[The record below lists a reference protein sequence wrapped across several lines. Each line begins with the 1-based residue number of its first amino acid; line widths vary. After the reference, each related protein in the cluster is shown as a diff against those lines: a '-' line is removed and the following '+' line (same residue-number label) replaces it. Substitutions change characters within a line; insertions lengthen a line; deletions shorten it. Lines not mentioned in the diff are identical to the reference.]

1 MIRQYINTLYIRER
15 REEVAQFFQVFILV
29 GDTWNEDV
37 TNPYR
42 LVDLAQIAGT
52 IQYILIGMKREPE
65 NIQTLGEMIKDF
77 DLDVKIAEGGQEA
90 IDIIDSC
97 TPDIILLDLMMP
109 RVNGWD
115 VIDHVRKKYS
125 KNEMVIIVVS
135 LLNNKDNI
143 DECYELG
150 VNDYITKP
158 VIKARLTSS
167 IESHLRNLSRN

>member
-1 MIRQYINTLYIRER
+1 MIMNKYKVLI
-15 REEVAQFFQVFILV
+15 
-29 GDTWNEDV
+29 
-37 TNPYR
+37 
-42 LVDLAQIAGT
+42 VDDI
-52 IQYILIGMKREPE
+52 PE

-77 DLDVKIAEGGQEA
+77 DLDVKIAEGGQDA

-115 VIDHVRKKYS
+115 VIEHVREKYS

-143 DECYELG
+143 DECYDMG
-150 VNDYITKP
+150 INDYITKP

-167 IESHLRNLSRN
+167 IESHLKNLNKNQI

>member
-1 MIRQYINTLYIRER
+1 MIMNKYKVLI
-15 REEVAQFFQVFILV
+15 
-29 GDTWNEDV
+29 
-37 TNPYR
+37 
-42 LVDLAQIAGT
+42 VDDI
-52 IQYILIGMKREPE
+52 PE

-77 DLDVKIAEGGQEA
+77 DLDVKIAEGGQDA
-90 IDIIDSC
+90 IDIIDSY
-97 TPDIILLDLMMP
+97 TQDIILLDLMMP
-109 RVNGWD
+109 HVNGWD
-115 VIDHVRKKYS
+115 VIDYVRKKYS

>member
-1 MIRQYINTLYIRER
+1 MNKYKVLI
-15 REEVAQFFQVFILV
+15 
-29 GDTWNEDV
+29 
-37 TNPYR
+37 
-42 LVDLAQIAGT
+42 VDDI
-52 IQYILIGMKREPE
+52 PE

-115 VIDHVRKKYS
+115 VIDHVRKKYR

>member
-1 MIRQYINTLYIRER
+1 MIMNKYKVLI
-15 REEVAQFFQVFILV
+15 
-29 GDTWNEDV
+29 
-37 TNPYR
+37 
-42 LVDLAQIAGT
+42 VDDI
-52 IQYILIGMKREPE
+52 PE

-90 IDIIDSC
+90 INIIDSF

-109 RVNGWD
+109 HVNGWD
-115 VIDHVRKKYS
+115 VIDHVREKYN

-135 LLNNKDNI
+135 LLSNKDNI

-150 VNDYITKP
+150 ANDYIIKP
-158 VIKARLTSS
+158 VIKARLISS

>member
-1 MIRQYINTLYIRER
+1 MNKYKVLI
-15 REEVAQFFQVFILV
+15 
-29 GDTWNEDV
+29 
-37 TNPYR
+37 
-42 LVDLAQIAGT
+42 VDDI
-52 IQYILIGMKREPE
+52 PE
-65 NIQTLGEMIKDF
+65 NIQNLGEMIKDF

-90 IDIIDSC
+90 IDIIDSY

-143 DECYELG
+143 DECYNMG
-150 VNDYITKP
+150 INDYITKP

-167 IESHLRNLSRN
+167 IESHLKNLNKNQI

>member
-1 MIRQYINTLYIRER
+1 MNKYKVLI
-15 REEVAQFFQVFILV
+15 
-29 GDTWNEDV
+29 
-37 TNPYR
+37 
-42 LVDLAQIAGT
+42 VDDI
-52 IQYILIGMKREPE
+52 PE

-77 DLDVKIAEGGQEA
+77 DLDVKIAEGGQDA
-90 IDIIDSC
+90 IDIIDSY

-109 RVNGWD
+109 HVNGWD
-115 VIDHVRKKYS
+115 VIDYVRKKYS

-135 LLNNKDNI
+135 LLNNRDNI

-167 IESHLRNLSRN
+167 IEPHLRNLSRN

>member
-1 MIRQYINTLYIRER
+1 MNMDKYKVLI
-15 REEVAQFFQVFILV
+15 
-29 GDTWNEDV
+29 
-37 TNPYR
+37 
-42 LVDLAQIAGT
+42 VDDI
-52 IQYILIGMKREPE
+52 PE
-65 NIQTLGEMIKDF
+65 NIQNLGEMIKDF

-90 IDIIDSC
+90 INIIDTY

-115 VIDHVRKKYS
+115 VIEHVRKKYS

-135 LLNNKDNI
+135 LLSNKDNI

-150 VNDYITKP
+150 ANDYIIKP
-158 VIKARLTSS
+158 VIKARLISS

>member
-1 MIRQYINTLYIRER
+1 MIMNKYKVLI
-15 REEVAQFFQVFILV
+15 
-29 GDTWNEDV
+29 
-37 TNPYR
+37 
-42 LVDLAQIAGT
+42 VDDI
-52 IQYILIGMKREPE
+52 PE

-77 DLDVKIAEGGQEA
+77 DLDVKIAEGGQDA
-90 IDIIDSC
+90 IDIIDSY

-109 RVNGWD
+109 HVNGWD
-115 VIDHVRKKYS
+115 VIDYVRKKYS

-150 VNDYITKP
+150 VNDYTTKP

>member
-1 MIRQYINTLYIRER
+1 MIMNKYKVLI
-15 REEVAQFFQVFILV
+15 
-29 GDTWNEDV
+29 
-37 TNPYR
+37 
-42 LVDLAQIAGT
+42 VDDI
-52 IQYILIGMKREPE
+52 PE

-90 IDIIDSC
+90 IDIIDSY

-109 RVNGWD
+109 HVNGWD
-115 VIDHVRKKYS
+115 VIDYVREKYS

>member
-1 MIRQYINTLYIRER
+1 MNKYKVLI
-15 REEVAQFFQVFILV
+15 
-29 GDTWNEDV
+29 
-37 TNPYR
+37 
-42 LVDLAQIAGT
+42 VDDI
-52 IQYILIGMKREPE
+52 PE

-90 IDIIDSC
+90 IDIIDSY

-115 VIDHVRKKYS
+115 VIDHVREKYS
-125 KNEMVIIVVS
+125 TNEMVIIVVS

-150 VNDYITKP
+150 VNDYINKP

>member
-1 MIRQYINTLYIRER
+1 MNKYKVLI
-15 REEVAQFFQVFILV
+15 
-29 GDTWNEDV
+29 
-37 TNPYR
+37 
-42 LVDLAQIAGT
+42 VDDI
-52 IQYILIGMKREPE
+52 PE

-90 IDIIDSC
+90 IDIIDSY

-109 RVNGWD
+109 HVNGWD
-115 VIDHVRKKYS
+115 VINYVRKKYS

-150 VNDYITKP
+150 VNDYINKP

>member
-1 MIRQYINTLYIRER
+1 MNKYKVLI
-15 REEVAQFFQVFILV
+15 
-29 GDTWNEDV
+29 
-37 TNPYR
+37 
-42 LVDLAQIAGT
+42 VDDI
-52 IQYILIGMKREPE
+52 PE

-90 IDIIDSC
+90 INIIDTY

>member
-1 MIRQYINTLYIRER
+1 MSMNKYKVLI
-15 REEVAQFFQVFILV
+15 
-29 GDTWNEDV
+29 
-37 TNPYR
+37 
-42 LVDLAQIAGT
+42 VDDI
-52 IQYILIGMKREPE
+52 PE

-90 IDIIDSC
+90 IDIIDSY

-109 RVNGWD
+109 HVNGWD
-115 VIDHVRKKYS
+115 VIDHVREKYS

>member
-1 MIRQYINTLYIRER
+1 MNKYKVLI
-15 REEVAQFFQVFILV
+15 
-29 GDTWNEDV
+29 
-37 TNPYR
+37 
-42 LVDLAQIAGT
+42 VDDI
-52 IQYILIGMKREPE
+52 PE

-158 VIKARLTSS
+158 LIKARRTSS

>member
-1 MIRQYINTLYIRER
+1 MNKYKVLI
-15 REEVAQFFQVFILV
+15 
-29 GDTWNEDV
+29 
-37 TNPYR
+37 
-42 LVDLAQIAGT
+42 VDDI
-52 IQYILIGMKREPE
+52 PE

-77 DLDVKIAEGGQEA
+77 DLDVKIAEGGQDA
-90 IDIIDSC
+90 IDIIDSY

-109 RVNGWD
+109 HVNGWD
-115 VIDHVRKKYS
+115 VIDYVRKKYS

-143 DECYELG
+143 HECYELG

>member
-1 MIRQYINTLYIRER
+1 MDKYKVLI
-15 REEVAQFFQVFILV
+15 
-29 GDTWNEDV
+29 
-37 TNPYR
+37 
-42 LVDLAQIAGT
+42 VDDI
-52 IQYILIGMKREPE
+52 PE

-90 IDIIDSC
+90 INIIDTY

-135 LLNNKDNI
+135 LLSNKDNI

-150 VNDYITKP
+150 ANDYIIKP
-158 VIKARLTSS
+158 VIKARLISS

>member
-1 MIRQYINTLYIRER
+1 MNMDKYKVLI
-15 REEVAQFFQVFILV
+15 
-29 GDTWNEDV
+29 
-37 TNPYR
+37 
-42 LVDLAQIAGT
+42 VDDI
-52 IQYILIGMKREPE
+52 PE
-65 NIQTLGEMIKDF
+65 NIQNLGEMIKDF
-77 DLDVKIAEGGQEA
+77 DLDVKIAEGGEEA
-90 IDIIDSC
+90 IEIIDSY

-135 LLNNKDNI
+135 LLSNKDNI

-150 VNDYITKP
+150 ANDYIIKP
-158 VIKARLTSS
+158 VIKARLISS

>member
-1 MIRQYINTLYIRER
+1 MNKYKVLI
-15 REEVAQFFQVFILV
+15 
-29 GDTWNEDV
+29 
-37 TNPYR
+37 
-42 LVDLAQIAGT
+42 VDDI
-52 IQYILIGMKREPE
+52 PE
-65 NIQTLGEMIKDF
+65 NIQNLGEMIKDF

-90 IDIIDSC
+90 IDIIDSY

-109 RVNGWD
+109 HVNGWD
-115 VIDHVRKKYS
+115 VIDYVRKKYS

-150 VNDYITKP
+150 VNDYINKP

>member
-1 MIRQYINTLYIRER
+1 MNKYKVLI
-15 REEVAQFFQVFILV
+15 
-29 GDTWNEDV
+29 
-37 TNPYR
+37 
-42 LVDLAQIAGT
+42 VDDI
-52 IQYILIGMKREPE
+52 PE

-90 IDIIDSC
+90 IKIIDSY

-109 RVNGWD
+109 RVNGWE

-135 LLNNKDNI
+135 LLNNKDNV

>member
-1 MIRQYINTLYIRER
+1 MNKYKVLI
-15 REEVAQFFQVFILV
+15 
-29 GDTWNEDV
+29 
-37 TNPYR
+37 
-42 LVDLAQIAGT
+42 VDDI
-52 IQYILIGMKREPE
+52 PE

-90 IDIIDSC
+90 IDIIDSY

-109 RVNGWD
+109 HVNGWD
-115 VIDHVRKKYS
+115 VIDYVRKKYS

-143 DECYELG
+143 DECYDMG
-150 VNDYITKP
+150 INDYITKP

-167 IESHLRNLSRN
+167 IESHLKNLNKNQI

>member
-1 MIRQYINTLYIRER
+1 MNKYKVLI
-15 REEVAQFFQVFILV
+15 
-29 GDTWNEDV
+29 
-37 TNPYR
+37 
-42 LVDLAQIAGT
+42 VDDI
-52 IQYILIGMKREPE
+52 PE

-125 KNEMVIIVVS
+125 KNEMVIIDVS

>member
-1 MIRQYINTLYIRER
+1 MNKYKVLI
-15 REEVAQFFQVFILV
+15 
-29 GDTWNEDV
+29 
-37 TNPYR
+37 
-42 LVDLAQIAGT
+42 VDDI
-52 IQYILIGMKREPE
+52 PE

-135 LLNNKDNI
+135 LLNNNDNI

>member
-1 MIRQYINTLYIRER
+1 MIMNKYKVLI
-15 REEVAQFFQVFILV
+15 
-29 GDTWNEDV
+29 
-37 TNPYR
+37 
-42 LVDLAQIAGT
+42 VDDI
-52 IQYILIGMKREPE
+52 PE

-77 DLDVKIAEGGQEA
+77 DLDVKIAEGGQDA
-90 IDIIDSC
+90 IDIIDSY

-109 RVNGWD
+109 HVNGWD
-115 VIDHVRKKYS
+115 VIDYVRKKYS

-167 IESHLRNLSRN
+167 IESHLRNLSKN

>member
-1 MIRQYINTLYIRER
+1 MDKYKVLI
-15 REEVAQFFQVFILV
+15 
-29 GDTWNEDV
+29 
-37 TNPYR
+37 
-42 LVDLAQIAGT
+42 VDDI
-52 IQYILIGMKREPE
+52 PE
-65 NIQTLGEMIKDF
+65 NIQILGEMIKAF
-77 DLDVKIAEGGQEA
+77 DLDVKIAEGGEEA
-90 IDIIDSC
+90 IEIIDSY

-135 LLNNKDNI
+135 LLSNKDNI

-150 VNDYITKP
+150 ANDYIIKP
-158 VIKARLTSS
+158 VIKARLTSA

>member
-1 MIRQYINTLYIRER
+1 MDKYKVLI
-15 REEVAQFFQVFILV
+15 
-29 GDTWNEDV
+29 
-37 TNPYR
+37 
-42 LVDLAQIAGT
+42 VDDI
-52 IQYILIGMKREPE
+52 PE

-77 DLDVKIAEGGQEA
+77 DLDVKIAEGGEEA
-90 IDIIDSC
+90 INIIDSF

-109 RVNGWD
+109 HVNGWD
-115 VIDHVRKKYS
+115 VIDHVREKYS